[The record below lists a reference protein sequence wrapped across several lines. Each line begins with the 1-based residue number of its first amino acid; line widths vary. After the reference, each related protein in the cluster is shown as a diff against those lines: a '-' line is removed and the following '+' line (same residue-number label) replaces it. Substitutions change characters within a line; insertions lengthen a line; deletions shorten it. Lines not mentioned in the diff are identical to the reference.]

1 MLKYLTNIIGFAVSD
16 KRRIL
21 DHNPQKDRKEVIKM
35 ADRKNICGC
44 GCILLKQNSAK
55 TTKDGKTAKKSK

>member
-35 ADRKNICGC
+35 AYRKNICGC
-44 GCILLKQNSAK
+44 GCILKQNSAK